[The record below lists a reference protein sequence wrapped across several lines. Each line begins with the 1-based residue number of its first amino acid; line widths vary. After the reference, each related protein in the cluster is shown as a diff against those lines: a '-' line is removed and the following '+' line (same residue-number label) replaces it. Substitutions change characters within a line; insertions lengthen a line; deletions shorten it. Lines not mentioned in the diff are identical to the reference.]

1 MKARDVVLSWDFW
14 CALIVAIGT
23 YYLLP
28 PTPKTDFAKD
38 LYGVGINVLSIV
50 FAVYFAALAIIMASP
65 DDDFILFMEQQG
77 DYSRLV
83 ASLKFTQWAL
93 FFALLASLVLYGWTA
108 SQLSAKVEV
117 QCRSWLALFVFL
129 FLYALFSA
137 AAAVHDA
144 IQYSK
149 YRTKFLK
156 LRQGSE

>member
-14 CALIVAIGT
+14 CALIVAIST

-28 PTPKTDFAKD
+28 AAPKTDFAKD

-65 DDDFILFMEQQG
+65 DDDFILFMEEHG
-77 DYSRLV
+77 DYSHLV
-83 ASLKFTQWAL
+83 ASLRFTQWAL
-93 FFALLASLVLYGWTA
+93 FFALLMSLGLYGWT
-108 SQLSAKVEV
+108 SSRLSAKVEA
-117 QCRSWLALFVFL
+117 QHRGWLVLFVFL
-129 FLYALFSA
+129 FFYALFSA
-137 AAAVHDA
+137 AATVHDA

-156 LRQGSE
+156 INKRS